1 VAEVAAA
8 EQVVLV
14 AVVQHTLVVQ
24 VILLVETQAQPIQVV
39 VEDQMVFLLLQAQQV
54 ALVVQA

>member
-1 VAEVAAA
+1 
-8 EQVVLV
+8 
-14 AVVQHTLVVQ
+14 VVQ
-24 VILLVETQAQPIQVV
+24 VIPLEEPQAQLIQVV